1 MPQKGG
7 DARLAELLQLIQPGL
22 TDFRRP
28 MATVRQ
34 GREWLIHIQPILDA
48 DLPQLNAAGHA
59 PPVGKGQRVQ
69 QKLNRYLARL
79 QRQRDLPDQRVD
91 FRQHL
96 VDMLAGWGEDLF
108 RCYDIV
114 GLSPTNNALRCASRF
129 GRLRRDQRRITGRQF
144 NTATLLDEG
153 PYLVWECGE
162 TEAQVLARLRRVAAN
177 RADYQHRYQ
186 KLRQE
191 RDPRQLAYRLQHQL
205 PQVLRE
211 LEAQWPAD

>member
-7 DARLAELLQLIQPGL
+7 DARVAELLQLIQPVL

-28 MATVRQ
+28 MVTVRP
-34 GREWLIHIQPILDA
+34 GRDWLIHLQHILDA

-59 PPVGKGQRVQ
+59 PPAGKGQRVQ

-79 QRQRDLPDQRVD
+79 QRQRDLPDQLVD

-96 VDMLAGWGEDLF
+96 VDMIARWGDDLF

-114 GLSPTNNALRCASRF
+114 GLSPTNNALESRF
-129 GRLRRDQRRITGRQF
+129 GHLRRDQRRITGRQF

-162 TEAQVLARLRRVAAN
+162 TETQVLARLRRVAAN
-177 RADYQHRYQ
+177 RADYQQRYQ

-191 RDPRQLAYRLQHQL
+191 RDHRQLAYRLQHQL
-205 PQVLRE
+205 PKVLRE

>member
-7 DARLAELLQLIQPGL
+7 DARLAELLKLIQPVL

-34 GREWLIHIQPILDA
+34 GREWLIHIQHILEA
-48 DLPQLNAAGHA
+48 DLPQLNVAGHA
-59 PPVGKGQRVQ
+59 PPVGKGQRVR
-69 QKLNRYLARL
+69 QKLDRYLARL
-79 QRQRDLPDQRVD
+79 QRQRDLPDQLVD

-96 VDMLAGWGEDLF
+96 VDMIARWGDDLF

-114 GLSPTNNALRCASRF
+114 GLSPTNNALESRF

-162 TEAQVLARLRRVAAN
+162 TETQVLTRLRRVAAN

-191 RDPRQLAYRLQHQL
+191 RDHRQLAYRLQHQL

-211 LEAQWPAD
+211 LEAQWPAG

>member
-1 MPQKGG
+1 VPQKGG
-7 DARLAELLQLIQPGL
+7 DARLAELLQLIQPVL

-34 GREWLIHIQPILDA
+34 GREWLIHIQHILEA
-48 DLPQLNAAGHA
+48 DLPQLNATGHA
-59 PPVGKGQRVQ
+59 LPAGKGQRVQ

-79 QRQRDLPDQRVD
+79 QRQRDLPDQLVD

-96 VDMLAGWGEDLF
+96 IDIVARWGDDLF
-108 RCYDIV
+108 RCYDIA
-114 GLSPTNNALRCASRF
+114 GLSPTNNALESRF

-162 TEAQVLARLRRVAAN
+162 TETQVLARLRRVAAN
-177 RADYQHRYQ
+177 RADYQQRYH

-191 RDPRQLAYRLQHQL
+191 RDHRQLAYRLQHQV

>member
-1 MPQKGG
+1 VPQKGG
-7 DARLAELLQLIQPGL
+7 DARLAELLQLIQPVL
-22 TDFRRP
+22 TDFHCL
-28 MATVRQ
+28 MATIRQ
-34 GREWLIHIQPILDA
+34 GREWLIYIQHILDA

-59 PPVGKGQRVQ
+59 PPVGKGHRMH

-79 QRQRDLPDQRVD
+79 QRQRDLPDQLIG

-96 VDMLAGWGEDLF
+96 VDMLARWGEDLF
-108 RCYDIV
+108 KCCDIV
-114 GLSPTNNALRCASRF
+114 GLSPTNNALESHF

-177 RADYQHRYQ
+177 RTDYQQRYQ

-191 RDPRQLAYRLQHQL
+191 RDHRQLAYRLQHQL

-211 LEAQWPAD
+211 LEAQWPTD

>member
-7 DARLAELLQLIQPGL
+7 DARLAELLQLIQPVL

-28 MATVRQ
+28 MVTVRQ
-34 GREWLIHIQPILDA
+34 GREWLIHIQHILEA

-59 PPVGKGQRVQ
+59 PPAGKGQRVQ
-69 QKLNRYLARL
+69 QKLNRYLAHL
-79 QRQRDLPDQRVD
+79 QRQRDLPDQLVD

-96 VDMLAGWGEDLF
+96 VDIVARWGDDLF

-114 GLSPTNNALRCASRF
+114 GLSPTNNALESRF

-162 TEAQVLARLRRVAAN
+162 TETQVLARLRRVAAN
-177 RADYQHRYQ
+177 RADYQQRYQ

-191 RDPRQLAYRLQHQL
+191 RDHRQLAYRLQHQL
-205 PQVLRE
+205 PQVLHE
-211 LEAQWPAD
+211 VEAQWPAD

>member
-1 MPQKGG
+1 VSQKGG
-7 DARLAELLQLIQPGL
+7 DARLAELLQLIQPVL

-34 GREWLIHIQPILDA
+34 GREWLIHIQHILDA
-48 DLPQLNAAGHA
+48 DLPQLNATGHA
-59 PPVGKGQRVQ
+59 PPAGKGQRVQ
-69 QKLNRYLARL
+69 RKLHRYLARL
-79 QRQRDLPDQRVD
+79 QRQHDLPDQLVD
-91 FRQHL
+91 FGQHL
-96 VDMLAGWGEDLF
+96 VDMVARWGDDLF

-114 GLSPTNNALRCASRF
+114 GLSPTNNALESRF

-162 TEAQVLARLRRVAAN
+162 TETQVLVRLRRVAAN

-191 RDPRQLAYRLQHQL
+191 RDHRQLAYRLQHQL

>member
-1 MPQKGG
+1 VSQKGG
-7 DARLAELLQLIQPGL
+7 DARLAELLQLIQPVL

-28 MATVRQ
+28 MTTVRQ
-34 GREWLIHIQPILDA
+34 GREWLIHIQHILDA

-59 PPVGKGQRVQ
+59 PPAGKGQRVQ
-69 QKLNRYLARL
+69 RKLDRYLARL
-79 QRQRDLPDQRVD
+79 QRQHDLPDQLVD

-96 VDMLAGWGEDLF
+96 VDMVARWGDDLF

-114 GLSPTNNALRCASRF
+114 GLSPTNNALESRF

-162 TEAQVLARLRRVAAN
+162 TETQVLARLRRVAAN
-177 RADYQHRYQ
+177 RADYRHRYQ
-186 KLRQE
+186 KLRQQ
-191 RDPRQLAYRLQHQL
+191 RDHRQLAYRLQHQL

>member
-1 MPQKGG
+1 VPQKGG
-7 DARLAELLQLIQPGL
+7 DARLAELLQLIQPVL

-34 GREWLIHIQPILDA
+34 GREWLIHIQHILDA

-69 QKLNRYLARL
+69 QKLKRYLARL
-79 QRQRDLPDQRVD
+79 QRQRDLPDQLVD

-96 VDMLAGWGEDLF
+96 VDMIARWDDDLF

-114 GLSPTNNALRCASRF
+114 GLSPTNNALESRF
-129 GRLRRDQRRITGRQF
+129 GRLRGDQRRITGRQF

-153 PYLVWECGE
+153 PYLIWECGE
-162 TEAQVLARLRRVAAN
+162 TETQVLTRLRRVAAN
-177 RADYQHRYQ
+177 RADYQLRYQ

-191 RDPRQLAYRLQHQL
+191 RDHRQLAYRLQHQL